1 MALILHL
8 PKKMEENVWIKL
20 SKKIIDQFPDISLIL
35 SPLYDGQDF
44 NRFVKTAHL
53 AKILNI
59 PLLASAY
66 PIMHHSKRRR
76 IVDVLSAI
84 RNNCTIDELG
94 HLAEKN
100 AERRLKGPSEL
111 KKIFIH
117 YQHALINSN
126 NVAESCTFSLDELQ
140 HQYPSEI
147 YTGES
152 PDTKLTCLT
161 YEGLNW
167 RYPLGVPVHVKKQT
181 NHELALIKKLNY
193 SPYFLT
199 VYDIIK
205 FAKSKDILCQGRG
218 SASNSIVCYSL
229 GITSVSPEIG
239 TMVFER
245 FVSEARNEPPDIDVD
260 FEHERREEVF
270 QYIYNK
276 FGRHRTG
283 LCATVVHFR
292 TKRALREVGKVMG
305 LSIDIIT
312 ILLTQLSG
320 WRKPGST
327 YDRLR
332 KVGLNPKSQTL
343 LKT

>member
-1 MALILHL
+1 M
-8 PKKMEENVWIKL
+8 
-20 SKKIIDQFPDISLIL
+20 
-35 SPLYDGQDF
+35 
-44 NRFVKTAHL
+44 
-53 AKILNI
+53 
-59 PLLASAY
+59 
-66 PIMHHSKRRR
+66 
-76 IVDVLSAI
+76 
-84 RNNCTIDELG
+84 
-94 HLAEKN
+94 
-100 AERRLKGPSEL
+100 
-111 KKIFIH
+111 
-117 YQHALINSN
+117 
-126 NVAESCTFSLDELQ
+126 AESCTFSLDELQ
-140 HQYPSEI
+140 HQYPSEF
-147 YTGES
+147 YSSES

-167 RYPLGVPVHVKKQT
+167 RYPLGVPIHVKKQI

-283 LCATVVHFR
+283 LCATVVHYR

-312 ILLTQLSG
+312 ILLTNSLLSASIEDDVVRYVFPTPDVPQPITNLYSG
-320 WRKPGST
+320 FFIIPSSSKISIS
-327 YDRLR
+327 
-332 KVGLNPKSQTL
+332 KASSISKSSIFLDCAFCFNSFIILTSF
-343 LKT
+343 K